1 MKVFAFLPLLLDKIP
16 VYYSHLTV
24 KKQPNMSTLK
34 SKISDI
40 LTDNLVPTKD
50 KTYVP
55 FGFYDR
61 LKKIIGSEIFYPV
74 YIVGLSGNG
83 KTMMVEQVCANLGRE
98 CVRVNITKETDETDL
113 IGSYELIDG
122 NTVRREGPVLI
133 AMRKGAI
140 LLLDET
146 DYGSERLLCLQPI
159 LEGKPYLDKKTGKV
173 ISPEKGFNIIATAN
187 TKGKGSDTGQ
197 FIGANVLNEAF
208 LERFAITVEQ
218 EYPGIDVERTI
229 LERNFDALK
238 MDKKKH
244 TDFIDNLV
252 NWSENVRKTYFDGGA
267 SEIISTRRL
276 VHIVKAFHI
285 FDDRQASIQLC
296 LNRFD
301 DETKA
306 SFFDLYQ
313 KIDATTDD
321 SVSEP
326 VAPQQSD
333 EIKDVMDDVVPVLQ
347 SPFVPLPGT
356 CARHTPSP
364 PVSQPAPYRAVPT
377 PSMKSTANGNVIA
390 PSQLPVWAN
399 PKNLFDISTKYN
411 ESVRISETTADYII
425 MSHGQTTEVDKLTLS
440 TQKEK
445 NPGEFLDVL
454 VGANQAKKMGQ
465 IPVDYRPIT

>member
-1 MKVFAFLPLLLDKIP
+1 MKAFAFLPLLLDKIP

-40 LTDNLVPTKD
+40 LTDNLVPQKD

-173 ISPEKGFNIIATAN
+173 ISPEKGF
-187 TKGKGSDTGQ
+187 K
-197 FIGANVLNEAF
+197 NVN
-208 LERFAITVEQ
+208 R
-218 EYPGIDVERTI
+218 GI
-229 LERNFDALK
+229 
-238 MDKKKH
+238 
-244 TDFIDNLV
+244 
-252 NWSENVRKTYFDGGA
+252 
-267 SEIISTRRL
+267 
-276 VHIVKAFHI
+276 
-285 FDDRQASIQLC
+285 
-296 LNRFD
+296 
-301 DETKA
+301 
-306 SFFDLYQ
+306 
-313 KIDATTDD
+313 
-321 SVSEP
+321 
-326 VAPQQSD
+326 
-333 EIKDVMDDVVPVLQ
+333 
-347 SPFVPLPGT
+347 
-356 CARHTPSP
+356 
-364 PVSQPAPYRAVPT
+364 
-377 PSMKSTANGNVIA
+377 
-390 PSQLPVWAN
+390 
-399 PKNLFDISTKYN
+399 
-411 ESVRISETTADYII
+411 
-425 MSHGQTTEVDKLTLS
+425 
-440 TQKEK
+440 
-445 NPGEFLDVL
+445 
-454 VGANQAKKMGQ
+454 
-465 IPVDYRPIT
+465 